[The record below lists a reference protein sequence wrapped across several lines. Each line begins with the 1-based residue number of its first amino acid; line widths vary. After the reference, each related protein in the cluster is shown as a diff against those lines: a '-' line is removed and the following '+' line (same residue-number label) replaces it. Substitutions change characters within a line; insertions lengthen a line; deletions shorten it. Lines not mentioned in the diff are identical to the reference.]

1 MKRSTVG
8 TSSQASKRQR
18 VQASL
23 SSATTTGYRDYLKF
37 FLLRELLAALENDTP
52 KQSMTDEEAA
62 FFAFITHL
70 EVGLAKFEEPSIQ
83 AKSAANRKP
92 RSKAL
97 SLLETEYQLTYIFIC
112 ILRYKSKSPR
122 NGWTNSFPYE
132 FIAAIKNIKNNK
144 SNSKSNNNT
153 FSLFCK
159 ALGKEKIKYFFSQI
173 QEDPI
178 GPESLRPY
186 KENEDYKIP
195 DKDTLLRERNKKEIF
210 RVPDVEGKETFSQY
224 ILKYG
229 SPSERSV
236 PESIPAR
243 VSSSPFQSS
252 RESSRMF
259 SANTGLSFFNSHH
272 PGITTIERAERD
284 GNIGTAISEELP
296 IRNTEKEG
304 LPSSNLIL
312 REPELRE
319 DVPPYHGSSMLSDF
333 LDWLETNPLIPLENR
348 FELSSIPIGNE
359 MMPLNDGGEKSYL
372 VEQPSTLFTPL
383 LSSETAQN
391 SPREKGSSES
401 TAKIYRN
408 YLKLTLLR
416 ELLLSLE
423 KDAPEYFATDEDEEF
438 FEFIWHFEVGLTKLR
453 EFYLGGNAKKS
464 LKISPIIEA
473 EYQLTYIFICI
484 LRYKDRG
491 QRNEWVKSFIPEFM
505 CRIRHI
511 RNIRKLNASTFY
523 ALCEVLTKK
532 WIEAKFVEI
541 QGDPI
546 APKDLCHYAKDGC
559 YEVPDEDILM
569 QERSQKSI
577 FRTRVEGG
585 ETFLKYLL
593 KYGCQEEPRVQTV
606 AETQVSHHSF
616 QPEGEN
622 SSVFTANTEPSF
634 FNGNPPDTTMIE
646 RPRESELSDGGPYN
660 GLSRAPDFPDW
671 LGGDP
676 LASPERGFELSSPTS
691 TEIAFFNSNSPEN
704 VQLTSPESAF
714 ELSSIFAEDDEVV
727 SQEGQRENSTAFT
740 TNTEYSFFNSD
751 SSQTTRSEIVQ
762 EIGFAN
768 TF

>member
-18 VQASL
+18 VQASP
-23 SSATTTGYRDYLKF
+23 SSATITGYRDYLKF

-52 KQSMTDEEAA
+52 EQGMTDEEAA

-92 RSKAL
+92 GSKAL
-97 SLLETEYQLTYIFIC
+97 ALLEAEYQLTYIFIG

-159 ALGKEKIKYFFSQI
+159 VLGKEKIKYFFSQI

-178 GPESLRPY
+178 GPEGLRPY

-229 SPSERSV
+229 SPKEPSV
-236 PESIPAR
+236 QTSIPDR
-243 VSSSPFQSS
+243 VRGNHSQPE
-252 RESSRMF
+252 RESSGVF
-259 SANTGLSFFNSHH
+259 STNTGFSFFNSHH
-272 PGITTIERAERD
+272 PGITMIEREKRSE
-284 GNIGTAISEELP
+284 NIGTAILQELP

-304 LPSSNLIL
+304 SPSPNLML
-312 REPELRE
+312 KEPELRE
-319 DVPPYHGSSMLSDF
+319 NMPSYNGPSMLSGF
-333 LDWLETNPLIPLENR
+333 LDWLETNPIIPPENR
-348 FELSSIPIGNE
+348 FELSSIPTGSE
-359 MMPLNDGGEKSYL
+359 RMPLNDEGEKSYL

-383 LSSETAQN
+383 LSPETAQN
-391 SPREKGSSES
+391 SPRKKGSSES
-401 TAKIYRN
+401 TATIYRN
-408 YLKLTLLR
+408 YLKLALLR

-423 KDAPEYFATDEDEEF
+423 KDAPEYFATDEDKRF
-438 FEFIWHFEVGLTKLR
+438 FEFLWHFEVGLTKLR
-453 EFYLGGNAKKS
+453 EFYLGGNAKKA
-464 LKISPIIEA
+464 LKINPIIEA

-491 QRNEWVKSFIPEFM
+491 QRNEWVKNFITEFI
-505 CRIRHI
+505 CRI
-511 RNIRKLNASTFY
+511 RNIRNMKKLNANTFY
-523 ALCEVLTKK
+523 ALCEVLSKK
-532 WIEAKFVEI
+532 WVEAKFVKMRD
-541 QGDPI
+541 DPI
-546 APKDLCHYAKDGC
+546 APKDLCHYANDEC
-559 YEVPDEDILM
+559 YDVLDEDVLI
-569 QERSQKSI
+569 QERDKKSI

-593 KYGCQEEPRVQTV
+593 KYGCPEEPIVQTV
-606 AETQVSHHSF
+606 AQTHVSNNYF
-616 QPEGEN
+616 QSEGEN
-622 SSVFTANTEPSF
+622 SSVLATNTESSF
-634 FNGNPPDTTMIE
+634 FNGNLPDTTMIE
-646 RPRESELSDGGPYN
+646 SLRGPECRDGDPYN
-660 GLSRAPDFPDW
+660 GLSMAPDSFDW
-671 LGGDP
+671 LGDDP
-676 LASPERGFELSSPTS
+676 LASPERGFELSSPTP
-691 TEIAFFNSNSPEN
+691 TEISFFNSISPESDTLASPEN
-704 VQLTSPESAF
+704 EF
-714 ELSSIFAEDDEVV
+714 ELSSIFAEDEVMPL
-727 SQEGQRENSTAFT
+727 EEQREDSRAFT
-740 TNTEYSFFNSD
+740 TNTGPSFFNSH
-751 SSQTTRSEIVQ
+751 SSEATTGEIARD
-762 EIGFAN
+762 IGFGN